1 MNIYITKGVQ
11 QIGPFS
17 EEELRKKLE
26 CGEAKCTDLAWHEGR
41 ADWLPLSEILPSKP
55 VPISPPPP
63 DDLPAI
69 TNAADA
75 ELEKPQSIAEGT
87 VLDSNNPAPPATKL
101 STALPSPPPAPK
113 PSTAPPSPPPPP
125 AVEPTAY
132 TKEQKDKKL
141 ISGILAILL
150 GWLGVHKFYL
160 GYKVEGVI
168 MLVVSLL
175 GSFLCLPSVVIWIV
189 AIIEGIIYLSKSSDA
204 FVATYVVGR
213 KGWF

>member
-1 MNIYITKGVQ
+1 MQLYITKGVQ

-17 EEELRKKLE
+17 EEELRKQLD
-26 CGEAKCTDLAWHEGR
+26 CGEAKYTDLAWHEGR
-41 ADWLPLSEILPSKP
+41 ADWVPLSEILPSKP

-63 DDLPAI
+63 DHLPSI
-69 TNAADA
+69 TNAANA
-75 ELEKPQSIAEGT
+75 KIEKPQRIAEGT
-87 VLDSNNPAPPATKL
+87 VLDSNNPTPPATK
-101 STALPSPPPAPK
+101 S
-113 PSTAPPSPPPPP
+113 STAPPSPPTPP

-141 ISGILAILL
+141 ISGMLAILL

-175 GSFLCLPSVVIWIV
+175 GSFLCLPSIVIWIV